1 MSLWILTAVLLF
13 SFPAAG
19 QIFAPVDDTP
29 TVAERCD
36 ILCRKVY
43 GDGSEKLALCQEGC
57 DEAERCTKGCAE
69 RFPADEEQR
78 GRCAY
83 RCARSR

>member
-1 MSLWILTAVLLF
+1 MLRSLLIAFLSV
-13 SFPAAG
+13 SSPAIA

-43 GDGSEKLALCQEGC
+43 GDELEKLALCQEGC
-57 DEAERCTKGCAE
+57 DEAERCTEGCAE
-69 RFPADEEQR
+69 RFPADEEKR

-83 RCARSR
+83 LCARSR